1 MPYSPRPPEWGQDD
15 GQLERFV
22 RERQQPLL
30 RFLLRMNVQEHD
42 AQDIAQE
49 SMMRLLRYS
58 RSEPAEAW
66 QALLYRIAINLL
78 RDRKRRSGAEQERH
92 LGPMV
97 DPRGAVSDAVS
108 PEPSP
113 EQYASNRQTLARMQA
128 AVEQLP
134 QRCREVYLLHRIE
147 GMTYPEI
154 ARRSG
159 VSAKAVEKS
168 ISRALR
174 LLHSQL
180 EATSARNQEDVI

>member
-1 MPYSPRPPEWGQDD
+1 MPDSPRLPGWSQDD
-15 GQLERFV
+15 GGLERFV
-22 RERQQPLL
+22 RERRQPLL
-30 RFLLRMNVQEHD
+30 RFLLRMNVPEHD

-58 RSEPAEAW
+58 RSEPADAW

-78 RDRKRRSGAEQERH
+78 CDRKRRSATEQERR
-92 LGPMV
+92 G
-97 DPRGAVSDAVS
+97 GAVDFGAAANEAVS
-108 PEPSP
+108 HEPSP
-113 EQYASNRQTLARMQA
+113 EQHASHRQALARMQA
-128 AVEQLP
+128 AVRQLP

-159 VSAKAVEKS
+159 VSAKAVEKN

-174 LLHSQL
+174 LLRQQF
-180 EATSARNQEDVI
+180 EATSARNQDDVT

>member
-1 MPYSPRPPEWGQDD
+1 MPDSPRPSEWGQDD
-15 GQLERFV
+15 GRLERFV

-30 RFLLRMNVQEHD
+30 RFLLRMNVPEHD

-49 SMMRLLRYS
+49 SMVRLLRYS

-78 RDRKRRSGAEQERH
+78 RDRKRRSATEQERRS
-92 LGPMV
+92 GV
-97 DPRGAVSDAVS
+97 DFGVVANEAVSH
-108 PEPSP
+108 EPSP
-113 EQYASNRQTLARMQA
+113 EQHASHRQALVRMQA
-128 AVEQLP
+128 AVQQLP

-159 VSAKAVEKS
+159 VSAKAVEKN

-174 LLHSQL
+174 LLREQF
-180 EATSARNQEDVI
+180 EATSARNPDDVI

>member
-1 MPYSPRPPEWGQDD
+1 MPYSPRPPAWGQDD
-15 GQLERFV
+15 GRLEQFV

-30 RFLLRMNVQEHD
+30 RFLQRMNVPEHD

-49 SMMRLLRYS
+49 SMVRLLRYS

-78 RDRKRRSGAEQERH
+78 RDRKRRSVTEQER
-92 LGPMV
+92 
-97 DPRGAVSDAVS
+97 RGGGMTDFGTAANEAVSH
-108 PEPSP
+108 EPSP
-113 EQYASNRQTLARMQA
+113 EQHASDRQALARMQEA
-128 AVEQLP
+128 MQQLP

-159 VSAKAVEKS
+159 VSAKAVEKN

-174 LLHSQL
+174 LLRKQF